1 MAKSVR
7 ILRVDPDRRTV
18 ATMFLK
24 GVRDATPQIRRITR
38 ANNVGSREILQI
50 DGKPVMCIAGLD
62 VDEAMRG
69 WRLRGG
75 DDTGGVAILT
85 GRNPENGLLIDV
97 PVSRQWALDRLQWLD
112 GEDVE
117 GRDTRAGEM
126 IPALNDDVRQAL
138 AEAVVIPTGE
148 IWLSAAWKEIVG
160 GAMVTLGLGTERS
173 GGQMLTKLG
182 ETVHDKIVFGASLA
196 TEDAHAVS

>member
-24 GVRDATPQIRRITR
+24 GVRDATPQIRRLTR
-38 ANNVGSREILQI
+38 ASRVGSREMIQI
-50 DGKPVMCIAGLD
+50 DGAPLMCIAGLD

-85 GRNPENGLLIDV
+85 GRNPDNNLLTDV
-97 PVSRQWALDRLQWLD
+97 PVSRQWLLDRLEWLD
-112 GEDVE
+112 GED
-117 GRDTRAGEM
+117 AGEREARAEDV
-126 IPALNDDVRQAL
+126 IPALNDDIRTAL
-138 AEAVVIPTGE
+138 AEAVVVPGGE
-148 IWLSAAWKEIVG
+148 IWLSAAHKAIVG
-160 GAMVTLGLGTERS
+160 EAMVTLGLGTERS
-173 GGQMLTKLG
+173 GGQLLTKLG
-182 ETVHDKIVFGASLA
+182 EAVFDKLPGNALDILEAR
-196 TEDAHAVS
+196 